1 MKIQR
6 ILPFLIC
13 SAIIIFFL
21 SIVLKNSVNIPNG
34 DDLYCLML
42 FTQQFQDASSF
53 GEHLK
58 LLTEQ
63 WIEHRI
69 VYSRLTALISYWIHG
84 QVNFLTIIM
93 IGNLTL
99 IGFTILFWKLLKRT
113 GVSMYYLI
121 PVVLTLFS
129 PVMYEANVWAGAST
143 VYMPVCFL
151 GLLTVYLLAM
161 QSRLGFVIATAAAML
176 ATFSFGNGMFSFIA
190 GFCVLIYQQKFKYAG
205 IWTALA
211 IGTIGLYFY
220 QFQDNS
226 NTDAFGLAAH
236 FRYPAYL
243 FYNLFGF
250 IGGTADYLENLN
262 TPFQRN
268 NIPTIVF
275 GFGLSVAIL
284 AGIYYSFLRKNTVSS
299 DKKDSFLKTAWLG
312 MVIFI
317 GFTSLAI
324 SYSRTSGEAM
334 NALSSRYKIY
344 SMISFILVYVWFLMF
359 FKRKVMVAWLFGGFS
374 LLLLVFNYFLHY
386 EKIVNYKSVFLSG
399 SFNYHTDKQWLI
411 YRNTAY
417 YEHVSK
423 LLCDSISKNPRP
435 VYIFFNTFPELNHN
449 TLKAAAVLDQVQISE
464 ERNEPGRPG
473 RWLTVKSDEYP
484 KISNF
489 HKGVYL
495 VVYNDQKIFLFSA
508 GTIKNGR
515 LNILTK
521 GDYFKD
527 GFFLNETFDKVL
539 TPGASYKLGV
549 FCPTSPKPI
558 VRLNYEIKG

>member
-1 MKIQR
+1 MKIQHT
-6 ILPFLIC
+6 LPFLIC
-13 SAIIIFFL
+13 TAIIIFFL

-42 FTQQFQDASSF
+42 FTQQFQDASGF
-53 GEHLK
+53 GEHFK

-69 VYSRLTALISYWIHG
+69 VYSRLTALVSYWIHG

-129 PVMYEANVWAGAST
+129 PVMYEASVWAGAST

-161 QSRLGFVIATAAAML
+161 QSRLSFVIATAAAML
-176 ATFSFGNGMFSFIA
+176 ATFSFGNGMFSFVA
-190 GFCVLIYQQKFKYAG
+190 GLFILIYQKKYKYAA
-205 IWTALA
+205 IWAIIAL
-211 IGTIGLYFY
+211 GTVGFYFY

-236 FRYPAYL
+236 FKYPAYL

-262 TPFQRN
+262 MPFQRN
-268 NIPTIVF
+268 NIPTILF
-275 GFGLSVAIL
+275 GFALSVAIL
-284 AGIYYSFLRKNTVSS
+284 SGIYYSFLRKSAAKEYKN
-299 DKKDSFLKTAWLG
+299 DNFLKTAWLG

-317 GFTSLAI
+317 GVTSLAMA
-324 SYSRTSGEAM
+324 YSRTSGEAM

-359 FKRKVMVAWLFGGFS
+359 FQKKALIGWLFGSFS
-374 LLLLVFNYFLHY
+374 LLLLLFNYFLHY

-399 SFNYHTDKQWLI
+399 SFNYHTDKQWVI

-417 YEHVSK
+417 YERVSK
-423 LLCDSISKNPRP
+423 LLCDSISKNPKP
-435 VYIFFNTFPELNHN
+435 VYTFFNSFPELNYQ
-449 TLKAAAVLDQVQISE
+449 TLKAAGVLDKVQISE
-464 ERNEPGRPG
+464 ESNAPGRAG
-473 RWLTVKSDEYP
+473 RWLTVQSNQYP

-495 VVYNDQKIFLFSA
+495 VVYNEQNIFLFPAS
-508 GTIKNGR
+508 TVKNGR

-521 GDYFKD
+521 GDYFKN
-527 GFFLNETFDKVL
+527 GFFLDDNFDKIL
-539 TPGASYKLGV
+539 KPGAEYKLAV
-549 FCPTSPKPI
+549 FCPTDSKP
-558 VRLNYEIKG
+558 VVLLDYKIKG